1 MLVSTLSERPHP
13 HSVDLETALEF
24 VNSLALAHGEPVDHF
39 GSSGAAISWLAEHGL
54 LHDVAV
60 AAPDE
65 ALARIRQTRA
75 ALREV
80 LDATYEGRA
89 PSEAA
94 ITGINEALRARE
106 ILELIASADG
116 LRLDHR
122 HADDPIAEALARI
135 SEPIVREVASGRPDR
150 LRACA
155 NDACRWIFY
164 DASPT
169 GRRRWCD
176 MASCG
181 NRAKAARHRVRA
193 RRAAE
198 AGNPDLWRPPAAR
211 RSRVVK
217 T

>member
-1 MLVSTLSERPHP
+1 MLVSTVTARPHT
-13 HSVDLETALEF
+13 HSVDLDTALEF
-24 VNSLALAHGEPVDHF
+24 VNSLALERGEPVEHL
-39 GSSGAAISWLAEHGL
+39 GSPGAAISWLEKHGL
-54 LHDVAV
+54 VHDELVV
-60 AAPDE
+60 AAPE
-65 ALARIRQTRA
+65 AALARIRQTRA

-80 LDATYEGRA
+80 VDATYEGRA
-89 PSEAA
+89 PSETA
-94 ITGINEALRARE
+94 ITEINEALRARE
-106 ILELIASADG
+106 ILELVASSDG

-155 NDACRWIFY
+155 NDACRWVFY

-193 RRAAE
+193 RRAE
-198 AGNPDLWRPPAAR
+198 AGARPQP
-211 RSRVVK
+211 
-217 T
+217 